1 MKHLPLLFLP
11 LLILTACDNEFSPN
25 AEWKEVPSVYCL
37 LDQDDDTTFVR
48 VQKCY
53 LGEGNL
59 YAYAQVFDST
69 NYPQGSIA
77 VKLKAWRNFNE
88 LNNPTCSPLFTL
100 DFNYTETDKVPGS
113 FGGTKQPIYY
123 HVNQDG
129 ELNPDYCYQLVVTKQ
144 PSGEVLTSATTILI
158 GNEDPDK
165 GWLINPFPA
174 TGANA
179 AAKTFNLLTGKCDI
193 KWRPMPNGRLYQPC
207 VRFYYRYRYAPEQLR
222 YLDIECPN
230 IKSVQ
235 GALDLTTEMEKNHYL
250 NEIAKALNG
259 DTNHKKFVDT
269 VGIRLYVCNEDLNA
283 YINTTTG
290 AISTDQNRTIYSNIP
305 GGVGIFGARRTHLF
319 EKVLADNGT
328 TPQGMHTLLEN
339 LLVGFEP

>member
-1 MKHLPLLFLP
+1 MLFLL

-37 LDQDDDTTFVR
+37 LDQDDDTIFVR

-69 NYPQGSIA
+69 NYPQGSID

-88 LNNPTCSPLFTL
+88 LNNPTCNPLFTL

-290 AISTDQNRTIYSNIP
+290 AISTDQNRTIYSNIQ

-339 LLVGFEP
+339 QLVGFEP